1 MKQSVTSTKE
11 LKSKIEKLKKIWL
24 RDCSGSEAVHLEYRK
39 NTDSGETKA
48 MIFNF
53 YPYAE
58 IGTRLELRYVD
69 EKQEISS
76 GIMIIQKPEGQVSE
90 GLSLQ
95 TLLEFG
101 NYKKVQKHFEDFLE
115 QLLRTEENLK
125 NDAYNEYKEN
135 TLDGLDD
142 L

>member
-1 MKQSVTSTKE
+1 
-11 LKSKIEKLKKIWL
+11 
-24 RDCSGSEAVHLEYRK
+24 
-39 NTDSGETKA
+39 

-76 GIMIIQKPEGQVSE
+76 GIMIIQKPEEQVSE
-90 GLSLQ
+90 SLSLQ

-101 NYKKVQKHFEDFLE
+101 NYKKVQKVFEDFLGR
-115 QLLRTEENLK
+115 LLRTEENLK

>member
-24 RDCSGSEAVHLEYRK
+24 RDCSGSEAAHLEYRK
-39 NTDSGETKA
+39 YTDSGEAKS

-58 IGTRLELRYVD
+58 IGTRLELRYLD

-90 GLSLQ
+90 SLSLQ

-101 NYKKVQKHFEDFLE
+101 NYKKVQKVFEDFLE

-135 TLDGLDD
+135 TLDGLDN